1 VDNRRDHGV
10 AEPRQYA
17 RIERVVS
24 FVAESAEEL
33 ADAVNEWLEEAGE
46 KIVIQRDYMTG
57 AEYACFI
64 TFTE

>member
-1 VDNRRDHGV
+1 MWFA
-10 AEPRQYA
+10 AET
-17 RIERVVS
+17 
-24 FVAESAEEL
+24 AEGL
-33 ADAVNEWLEEAGE
+33 ADAVNAWLEEAGE